1 MQIANAADAQEKN
14 EIFVETIMSTG
25 VGVIAGATIGLFLI
39 SNPIGWGTAIVL
51 AVGSTAA
58 SYAAGK
64 FTRFVYTQSGTKID
78 LVSGIGVNR
87 ICQ

>member
-1 MQIANAADAQEKN
+1 MQIA
-14 EIFVETIMSTG
+14 ST
-25 VGVIAGATIGLFLI
+25 IAGGLVGYAVSLFLI

-64 FTRFVYTQSGTKID
+64 LARNAYDAFGEVDFVAGT
-78 LVSGIGVNR
+78 GVDR
-87 ICQ
+87 VCK